1 MASVKKRV
9 ARNVSLAR
17 ALSKLGVLSR
27 SQAEEAVHQRRV
39 RVNGKIIAN
48 PSLRC
53 SMDDDRIEIDGKPV
67 RHPAFL
73 YIMMN
78 KPVGIVTTR
87 SDERG
92 RKTVYDFLGDVGQ
105 WIFPV
110 GRLDKDSSGLLLF
123 TNDHRLGERLTNP
136 DSKVPKTYIVTLD
149 KPLDEHD
156 ASVMRKGMMLDD
168 ERLQPAEIGIPDQH
182 SFEMTI
188 HEGKNR
194 QIRRMC
200 ESFGY
205 SVCSLVRIRIGSF
218 EIGNLLP
225 GEIRQLTKKE
235 IALLEKLP

>member
-1 MASVKKRV
+1 MAFVKKHV
-9 ARNVSLAR
+9 VRNVSLAR

-27 SQAEEAVHQRRV
+27 SQAEEAVRQRRV
-39 RVNGKIIAN
+39 SVDGKIITN
-48 PSLRC
+48 PSFRC
-53 SMDDDRIEIDGKPV
+53 SLDDDRIEIDGKPV
-67 RHPAFL
+67 RQPEFL
-73 YIMMN
+73 YIVMN

-92 RKTVYDFLGDVGQ
+92 RKTVYDLLGDVGQ

-136 DSKVPKTYIVTLD
+136 NSKVPKTYIVTLD

-168 ERLQPAEIGIPDQH
+168 ERLQPAEIKILNHQ

-205 SVCSLVRIRIGSF
+205 TVCSLVRTQIGSF
-218 EIGNLLP
+218 EIGNLPP

-235 IALLEKLP
+235 IALLEKLS

>member
-1 MASVKKRV
+1 MAFVKKHV
-9 ARNVSLAR
+9 VRNVSLAR

-27 SQAEEAVHQRRV
+27 SQAEEAVRQRRV
-39 RVNGKIIAN
+39 SVNGKIITN
-48 PSLRC
+48 PSYRC

-67 RHPAFL
+67 RQPAFL
-73 YIMMN
+73 YIVMN
-78 KPVGIVTTR
+78 KPVGVVTTR

-92 RKTVYDFLGDVGQ
+92 RKTVYDLLGDAGQ

-136 DSKVPKTYIVTLD
+136 NSKVPKTYIVTLD
-149 KPLDEHD
+149 KPLNEND

-168 ERLQPAEIGIPDQH
+168 ERLQPAEIKILNHQ

-205 SVCSLVRIRIGSF
+205 TVRSLVRTQIGSF
-218 EIGNLLP
+218 EIGTLRP

>member
-1 MASVKKRV
+1 MAFVKKHV
-9 ARNVSLAR
+9 VRNVSLAR

-27 SQAEEAVHQRRV
+27 SQAEQAIIDKRV
-39 RVNGKIIAN
+39 SVNGKIIIN

-67 RHPAFL
+67 RQTSFV
-73 YIMMN
+73 YIVMN

-92 RKTVYDFLGDVGQ
+92 RKTVYDLLGDVGQ

-149 KPLDEHD
+149 KPLNRERCISYAKRND
-156 ASVMRKGMMLDD
+156 AG
-168 ERLQPAEIGIPDQH
+168 
-182 SFEMTI
+182 
-188 HEGKNR
+188 
-194 QIRRMC
+194 
-200 ESFGY
+200 
-205 SVCSLVRIRIGSF
+205 
-218 EIGNLLP
+218 
-225 GEIRQLTKKE
+225 
-235 IALLEKLP
+235 